1 MNCVPD
7 RFTGSTPDF
16 SLSLILLLMPLMR
29 MLMLV
34 MQMLPIHIT
43 QRERRKSS
51 AQNIPVD
58 GELSW
63 KIILIRLRNGK
74 KGTNCHVYDCFM
86 SSLGV
91 IQFTNWNLL
100 ITCSCV
106 SLFLPFQSYHAYF
119 CTTTASYLRLFP
131 YTLCLIPVFLCLQS
145 SAISPFLS
153 DY

>member
-58 GELSW
+58 GELS
-63 KIILIRLRNGK
+63 
-74 KGTNCHVYDCFM
+74 
-86 SSLGV
+86 
-91 IQFTNWNLL
+91 
-100 ITCSCV
+100 
-106 SLFLPFQSYHAYF
+106 
-119 CTTTASYLRLFP
+119 
-131 YTLCLIPVFLCLQS
+131 
-145 SAISPFLS
+145 
-153 DY
+153 